1 MTDDDYRLMVQRQF
15 EGLRYQVDQE
25 HHFLEEK
32 FDASYDVVKTV
43 TKNID
48 TLLKRTEITVRY
60 QHMLLGIVLFVP
72 VALTVVLAF
81 LQLRDKVW

>member
-1 MTDDDYRLMVQRQF
+1 MTDDDYRLMIQRQF
-15 EGLRYQVDQE
+15 EGLRERVDQE

-32 FDASYDVVKTV
+32 FDASYDVIRVM

-60 QHMLLGIVLFVP
+60 QHMLLGMVMFVP
-72 VALTVVLAF
+72 VALTVALAF
-81 LQLRDKVW
+81 LQLRDRIW